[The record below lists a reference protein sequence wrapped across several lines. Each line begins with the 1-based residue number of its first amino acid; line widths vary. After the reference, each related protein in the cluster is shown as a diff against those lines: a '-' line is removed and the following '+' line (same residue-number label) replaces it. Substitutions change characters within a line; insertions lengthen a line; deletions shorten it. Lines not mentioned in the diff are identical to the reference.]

1 MAYGNVYIFNLY
13 VESMTAFNLN
23 QQGSA
28 GTIAAPVKTTTP
40 PYAPQQLVVARTNL
54 TFDQLNSPLFVNGDN
69 QISVNYGGEV
79 WKGTVN
85 IPGPPSPSLQ
95 ADLWLYIAY
104 QQAFLFDTTGTMIP
118 QQSGGT
124 IAEVSGQGSGGGG
137 IRLTR
142 VSEGS
147 ESSVGG
153 SSEGGSGGSSEGGSS
168 ASGSSGGGGSEGGEG
183 GSSGGSSSGEGGSEA
198 SSSSG
203 GGGSQEQSSS

>member
-23 QQGSA
+23 QQGTA

-79 WKGTVN
+79 WKGTIN

-118 QQSGGT
+118 QQSGGG
-124 IAEVSGQGSGGGG
+124 IASEVSRGGGAAM
-137 IRLTR
+137 LTR
-142 VSEGS
+142 ESLGS
-147 ESSVGG
+147 ESSGGG
-153 SSEGGSGGSSEGGSS
+153 SSEGGGGEGGSSEGGSS
-168 ASGSSGGGGSEGGEG
+168 GSSSGSSEASGSSGGGGSQ
-183 GSSGGSSSGEGGSEA
+183 
-198 SSSSG
+198 
-203 GGGSQEQSSS
+203 QESNS